1 MDDMRLTNEGMTPA
15 DRIADLERAS
25 KRPPLALASPG
36 AVSLAVGEPDW
47 ATPPEIVTAAVRAL
61 REGHTHY
68 SDQNGLP
75 TLRSAIAERLP
86 GPNGWS
92 ADDVL
97 VTHGATAGL
106 AAVILAMIG
115 PGDRVVIPEPAYSLY
130 ADLVTLAGGVVE
142 FVPLDEGF
150 HWDLERLADAL
161 PGAAMVIFSNPANP
175 TGIVHREEEL
185 DALGRML
192 DGTRTLVVADEAYHS
207 LVYPG
212 YTFRSALEVDSLRG
226 RTVYVQTFSKTFA
239 MTGWRVGYLAGPRA
253 VIGPAARVHRTA
265 LGSLNTAVQIA
276 AVEALHLPH
285 SVIEAMLIGYRR
297 RRDVLIEAMTH
308 ATGVGFT
315 PPEGAFYALLRYDA
329 DMPSIVVTE
338 ELARRGVMVRAGSEF
353 GPSGEG
359 HIRIS
364 FAVSETDLRTG
375 LERLLGYFGG
385 RT

>member
-1 MDDMRLTNEGMTPA
+1 
-15 DRIADLERAS
+15 
-25 KRPPLALASPG
+25 
-36 AVSLAVGEPDW
+36 
-47 ATPPEIVTAAVRAL
+47 
-61 REGHTHY
+61 
-68 SDQNGLP
+68 
-75 TLRSAIAERLP
+75 
-86 GPNGWS
+86 
-92 ADDVL
+92 
-97 VTHGATAGL
+97 
-106 AAVILAMIG
+106 
-115 PGDRVVIPEPAYSLY
+115 
-130 ADLVTLAGGVVE
+130 
-142 FVPLDEGF
+142 
-150 HWDLERLADAL
+150 
-161 PGAAMVIFSNPANP
+161 
-175 TGIVHREEEL
+175 
-185 DALGRML
+185 
-192 DGTRTLVVADEAYHS
+192 
-207 LVYPG
+207 
-212 YTFRSALEVDSLRG
+212 
-226 RTVYVQTFSKTFA
+226 

-276 AVEALHLPH
+276 AVEALRLPH

-297 RRDVLIEAMTH
+297 RRDVLLEVMTH
-308 ATGVGFT
+308 AAGVGFT

>member
-1 MDDMRLTNEGMTPA
+1 
-15 DRIADLERAS
+15 
-25 KRPPLALASPG
+25 
-36 AVSLAVGEPDW
+36 VGEPDF
-47 ATPPEIVTAAVRAL
+47 ATPPEIVEAAVRAL

-86 GPNGWS
+86 GPDGWS

-185 DALGRML
+185 EALGRML

-212 YTFRSALEVDSLRG
+212 STFRSALEVDSLRE

-276 AVEALHLPH
+276 AVEALRLPH

-297 RRDVLIEAMTH
+297 RRDVLLEVMTH
-308 ATGVGFT
+308 AAGVGFT